1 MYYFHKKHLYKSLVI
16 LVLLYG
22 CETWK
27 LTNIEEKKLNTVEH
41 QCLRKIL
48 KIRWQSKTSNKTVN
62 EIANTRNISCE
73 IRRRRWTW
81 IGHTLRR
88 ERDNNSYIALQWAPE
103 GKRTRGRPKTTWR
116 RTTER
121 ERNQQG
127 WTSWNV
133 ARTAAKDRK
142 GWKSSVEALCD
153 FWRGEN

>member
-1 MYYFHKKHLYKSLVI
+1 MSQKDPKK
-16 LVLLYG
+16 G
-22 CETWK
+22 
-27 LTNIEEKKLNTVEH
+27 
-41 QCLRKIL
+41 
-48 KIRWQSKTSNKTVN
+48 WQSKTSNKTVN
-62 EIANTRNISCE
+62 EIANTRNIGCE

-88 ERDNNSYIALQWAPE
+88 ERDNNSYVALQWAPE

-121 ERNQQG
+121 ERNQQE